1 MASNNLTTSE
11 RKVTGKKSKGAGARF
26 ELKTRHDLEK
36 KGWIV
41 CKWANNVEFEGE
53 LCPNG
58 KLIPAKT
65 KWMFTKQGPRPAGL
79 GSGFPDFVAFRKVM
93 GYVTTNNT
101 PCPYEVIAVES
112 KMNGILS
119 KDEKEKVEWLLEND
133 VFEVIL
139 VASKGEKRGDI
150 LYEQI
155 LKGGKRKEN
164 EKIN

>member
-1 MASNNLTTSE
+1 MVSKEKSAM
-11 RKVTGKKSKGAGARF
+11 GKISRARGKAF
-26 ELKTRHDLEK
+26 ELKVRHDLED

-41 CKWANNVEFEGE
+41 CKWSNNVEFEGE

-58 KLIPAKT
+58 KLISAKHT
-65 KWMFTKQGPRPAGL
+65 FNPFTKAMSAGT
-79 GSGFPDFVAFRKVM
+79 GFPDFVAFRKSRDCACVC
-93 GYVTTNNT
+93 YD
-101 PCPYEVIAVES
+101 VIAVES
-112 KMNGILS
+112 KMTGALD
-119 KDEKEKVEWLLEND
+119 KKEKEKVEWLLEND

-139 VASKGEKRGDI
+139 VASKGDKRGGI

>member
-1 MASNNLTTSE
+1 MARNNLTTDE

-26 ELKTRHDLEK
+26 ELKVRHDLEN

-41 CKWANNVEFEGE
+41 SKWANNVEFEGE

-79 GSGFPDFVAFRKVM
+79 GSGFPDFVAFRKIRHPGLS
-93 GYVTTNNT
+93 GYH
-101 PCPYEVIAVES
+101 VIAVES
-112 KMNGILS
+112 KVNGILS